1 MVKNRVKVSICD
13 ISYSLIGD
21 EDESHVF
28 RAAAYVDSAMRTVL
42 EAGIAERE
50 KAAVLVALQLASKV
64 LKGEEFTLR
73 QTEESQR
80 LLEKIEREI
89 HLLVGPV

>member
-28 RAAAYVDSAMRTVL
+28 HAAAYVDTAMRTVL
-42 EAGIAERE
+42 EAGVVERE

-64 LKGEEFTLR
+64 LKGDELAHR

-89 HLLVGPV
+89 HLLVGPF

>member
-1 MVKNRVKVSICD
+1 MVKSRVKVSICD

-28 RAAAYVDSAMRTVL
+28 RAAAYVDTAMRTVL
-42 EAGIAERE
+42 ETGVVERE

-64 LKGEEFTLR
+64 LKREELAHR

-89 HLLVGPV
+89 HLLVGPF

>member
-13 ISYSLIGD
+13 TSYSLIGD

-28 RAAAYVDSAMRTVL
+28 RAAAYVDTAMRAAL
-42 EAGIAERE
+42 EAGVVERE

-64 LKGEEFTLR
+64 LKREELAHH
-73 QTEESQR
+73 QIEESRR

-89 HLLVGPV
+89 YLLVGPF

>member
-28 RAAAYVDSAMRTVL
+28 RAAAYVDTAMRTVL
-42 EAGIAERE
+42 EAGVAERE

-64 LKGEEFTLR
+64 LKGEEFAHR
-73 QTEESQR
+73 QVEESQR

>member
-13 ISYSLIGD
+13 TSYTLVGD

-28 RAAAYVDSAMRTVL
+28 RTAAYVDSAMRTIL
-42 EAGIAERE
+42 EASDVELE

-64 LKGEEFTLR
+64 LKE
-73 QTEESQR
+73 EESKVQRTKETQR
-80 LLEKIEREI
+80 LLEKLEREVK
-89 HLLVGPV
+89 LLV